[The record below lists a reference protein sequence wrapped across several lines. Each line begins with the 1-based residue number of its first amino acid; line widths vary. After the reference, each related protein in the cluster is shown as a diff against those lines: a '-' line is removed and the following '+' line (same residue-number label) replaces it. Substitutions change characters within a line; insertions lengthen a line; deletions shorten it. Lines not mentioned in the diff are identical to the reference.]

1 MFITAIIEI
10 VYYNGQN
17 KKSPWARSL
26 NYAGN
31 EYENEYVF
39 FQLLKN
45 DGNDILTICAIL
57 QRLRTYGVM
66 METVVEFWYN
76 KTNIKLEKMI
86 STCCAYQKRSNRKRE
101 SLTLPQSKL
110 LFKRWQLRKKDLKNG
125 KTRSYYTSTH
135 ST

>member
-31 EYENEYVF
+31 EYDFEYDFLKSMKNNE
-39 FQLLKN
+39 
-45 DGNDILTICAIL
+45 NDILIIYAIL

-66 METVVEFWYN
+66 METVFE
-76 KTNIKLEKMI
+76 I
-86 STCCAYQKRSNRKRE
+86 C
-101 SLTLPQSKL
+101 
-110 LFKRWQLRKKDLKNG
+110 
-125 KTRSYYTSTH
+125 
-135 ST
+135 

>member
-57 QRLRTYGVM
+57 QRLRTYDAIM
-66 METVVEFWYN
+66 ATVFE
-76 KTNIKLEKMI
+76 I
-86 STCCAYQKRSNRKRE
+86 C
-101 SLTLPQSKL
+101 
-110 LFKRWQLRKKDLKNG
+110 
-125 KTRSYYTSTH
+125 
-135 ST
+135 